1 MSAGIVSR
9 VERAC
14 AQLVRSRQPVTFVAV
29 AARAGVGR
37 ATLYRD
43 PSLRALVNDH
53 RSGGRDARTLSG
65 LADDVAAL
73 RTSIEAVTTKV
84 RRHDEVLRHLD
95 RRVSSTRASEPRL
108 AG

>member
-1 MSAGIVSR
+1 MSADSVTR

-14 AQLVRSRQPVTFVAV
+14 ATLVRAGRPVTFVAV

-43 PSLRALVNDH
+43 STLRALVDEH
-53 RSGGRDARTLSG
+53 RARGREANTLSG
-65 LADDVAAL
+65 LATDVANL
-73 RTSIEAVTTKV
+73 RTSVEAIATKV
-84 RRHDEVLRHLD
+84 RRHDEALRRPD
-95 RRVSSTRASEPRL
+95 RRKRAPSRPRL

>member
-1 MSAGIVSR
+1 MSADVVSR

-14 AQLVRSRQPVTFVAV
+14 AQLVRAREPVTFVAV

-43 PSLRALVNDH
+43 SSLRALVNEH
-53 RSGGRDARTLSG
+53 RSRGREGRTLSG

-73 RTSIEAVTTKV
+73 RTSIEAVATKV
-84 RRHDEVLRHLD
+84 RRHDEVLRRLD
-95 RRVSSTRASEPRL
+95 QKRGRASGPRL

>member
-1 MSAGIVSR
+1 MSADLVTR

-14 AQLVRSRQPVTFVAV
+14 AKLVAAGRPVTFVAV

-43 PSLRALVNDH
+43 PTLRALVDEH
-53 RSGGRDARTLSG
+53 RSRGREAGTLSG
-65 LADDVAAL
+65 LATDIAGL
-73 RTSIEAVTTKV
+73 RTSVEAIATKV
-84 RRHDEVLRHLD
+84 RRHDETLRRLD
-95 RRVSSTRASEPRL
+95 QRRRASGPRL